1 MLEFPV
7 PKQVNSRPLI
17 VRFGAFGDM
26 VILTVLIRAL
36 AQRFGQPIDVVSS
49 GGWTRPLLHG
59 QPGVG
64 DIHVIGSR
72 RTPYWLSS
80 EQRQLVATLRARGAG
95 PTWYGDHNEKGR
107 WLISKAGIPAN
118 YVVDARLH
126 RIGEQEHYVD
136 YWRRLASLSPAGL
149 DQNRVIDADLYPALS
164 IAQTAQSELGEWLK
178 ANHIPESGILLI
190 QAGNKRTMRRGARQR
205 ATNTKFWPSERW
217 SAVLRGLR
225 AQHPLAPI
233 LLLGVASERALN
245 DEIAALANLSQ
256 VFNVAGNLPIQR
268 LLALQSRAAGMISVD
283 TGPAHTGAA
292 VGCNMVVLF
301 GEARPQNYA
310 PRGERAEV
318 RCLTGQHDGKQSMLG
333 ILPEDVLAAWQ
344 TLPGHSP
351 QLTSIDVS
359 R

>member
-1 MLEFPV
+1 MLEFAV

-36 AQRFGQPIDVVSS
+36 AQRFGQPVDIVSS
-49 GGWTRPLLHG
+49 GGWTLPLLSG

-64 DIHVIGSR
+64 DLHVIRSR

-80 EQRQLVATLRARGAG
+80 EQRQLVATLRTRGAG

-126 RIGEQEHYVD
+126 RIRAQEHYVD
-136 YWRRLASLSPAGL
+136 YWRRLAKLSPADLQQSG
-149 DQNRVIDADLYPALS
+149 IFDADIHPTLAIS
-164 IAQTAQSELGEWLK
+164 ETARSELSEWLEI
-178 ANHIPESGILLI
+178 NGIPATGMLLV

-205 ATNTKFWPSERW
+205 ATNSKFWPSDRW

-225 AQHPLAPI
+225 ERHPRAPI
-233 LLLGVASERALN
+233 LLLGVTSERALN
-245 DEIAALANLSQ
+245 DEIAALANIPQ
-256 VFNVAGNLPIQR
+256 VFNVAGSMPIHR
-268 LLALQSRAAGMISVD
+268 LLALQSRASGMITVD

-301 GEARPQNYA
+301 GQAQPQNYA
-310 PRGERAEV
+310 PRGAATEV
-318 RCLTGQHDGKQSMLG
+318 RCLTGQHEGKQSMLG
-333 ILPEDVLAAWQ
+333 ILAEDVLVAWQ
-344 TLPGHSP
+344 TLPGQSP
-351 QLTSIDVS
+351 QLP
-359 R
+359 